1 MTNKNGAGIITLVE
15 GVIFIPAEDTKM
27 KETLKNGHTRWLA
40 RNMWSVWPTE
50 AVKLVEHQMGRKMTA
65 EEGEEFR
72 KIMDGHLAVE

>member
-1 MTNKNGAGIITLVE
+1 
-15 GVIFIPAEDTKM
+15 M